1 MSCGRAAPLANLDLA
16 EPRRGP
22 WQNLP
27 LNTLLLEESANFV
40 PSFWHC
46 FQEVILWINLGV

>member
-27 LNTLLLEESANFV
+27 LNTLLLEESANFM